1 MRITPKAMLKRTST
15 ALPDGTLGYQ
25 QRNFVLGVVSG
36 VAYNLY
42 IVVLST
48 ELVMTWFLS
57 ELTDSNLLISLLVP
71 IEMGSWYF
79 LQLLLSG
86 YVHRQPRALPLYRSM
101 AVVRVAAGALL
112 ALATFILSRPDVL
125 LIVFLSAFALNSVAA
140 GVAALPFLNVVA
152 KTIPSTRRGIY
163 FGWRRFAGGLL
174 GLLGG
179 LLVKAILSPS
189 SGLAF
194 PDNYA
199 LLFFLGLL
207 ITVVLVGTF
216 SFILEP
222 ADAVDPQRVGLG
234 EQLRRVVRLPVRDRN
249 YRRYLQ
255 IRLALVVANYTLP
268 FYAVYAR
275 RTLGVREDMVGIY
288 LVGATLAGVLSNLVL
303 GRVGDRYGNRLL
315 VRLAAATA
323 AMAPAMAL
331 LIVHL
336 PEIGP
341 DKGLLFTLV
350 FVLRGLHTTASVIGG
365 STYLL
370 EIAPS
375 IGRVLYIS
383 FANGIVG
390 LAFLASP
397 LGGVIVD
404 WLGFESLFRF
414 SLACSLIAM
423 VFSVGLEEPRHKQTK
438 EAL

>member
-1 MRITPKAMLKRTST
+1 MSITPKAVLKRTGA
-15 ALPDGTLGYQ
+15 ALPDGTSGYQ

-101 AVVRVAAGALL
+101 AVVRVAAVALL
-112 ALATFILSRPDVL
+112 ALATLILSRPGVL
-125 LIVFLSAFALNSVAA
+125 LVVFLLMFALNSVAA

-152 KTIPSTRRGIY
+152 KTVPSTRRGIY

-179 LLVKAILSPS
+179 LLVKAVLSPS

-207 ITVVLVGTF
+207 ITVALVGTF
-216 SFILEP
+216 SFIVEP
-222 ADAVDPQRVGLG
+222 ADAVNLQRVAFG
-234 EQLRRVVRLPVRDRN
+234 EQLRRVVRLPVQDRN

-255 IRLALVVANYTLP
+255 MRLALVVANYTLP

-275 RTLGVREDMVGIY
+275 RALSVREDMVGVY

-303 GRVGDRYGNRLL
+303 GRLGDRYGNRLL

-331 LIVHL
+331 LVVRL
-336 PEIGP
+336 PEIGL

-350 FVLRGLHTTASVIGG
+350 FVLQGLHTTTSVIG
-365 STYLL
+365 SNTYLL
-370 EIAPS
+370 EMAPS
-375 IGRVLYIS
+375 IERVLYIS

-390 LAFLASP
+390 LAFFASP
-397 LGGVIVD
+397 LGGAVVD
-404 WLGFESLFRF
+404 WLGFEPLFFF
-414 SLACSLIAM
+414 SLACSLVATFYSM
-423 VFSVGLEEPRHKQTK
+423 GLREPRQKQIK
-438 EAL
+438 EAI